1 MEWCIVWLRCR
12 TLFGTPG
19 ALFLVL
25 ALRVEQPLYSWDHI
39 GAPSSP
45 RAGERGRRVDLTV
58 LEIFNQGS
66 RRYVGGA
73 TELRRVE
80 RDATCWGC
88 EERRCRRVGAG
99 DDGSGRRCLDT
110 QRREELSRDECPDV
124 RAHCSVEITRLCS
137 GGVLAEGM
145 PAIRRG
151 LPEEEDVGC
160 VAVAGYLEEVTLEVV
175 DALVQGS
182 LFGTERVG
190 VLVEM
195 PEPTAV
201 VVVELGG
208 GSRVED
214 VCLEL
219 PGLGSVIPV
228 DVEERDVVGVVV
240 GGHLGEEIDA
250 SDVAVVHV
258 ELGRDVVAHAAL
270 VGLIGLPTS
279 TPWEG
284 SGVATRDVD
293 GHLRFELRSRSHCC
307 S

>member
-1 MEWCIVWLRCR
+1 MEWCVVWLCCR

-25 ALRVEQPLYSWDHI
+25 ALRVEQPLYSWDHT
-39 GAPSSP
+39 GMPSSP
-45 RAGERGRRVDLTV
+45 RASEGGRRVNLTV
-58 LEIFNQGS
+58 LEIVNQGS
-66 RRYVGGA
+66 RMYAGGA

-88 EERRCRRVGAG
+88 EERGCRRVGAG

-110 QRREELSRDECPDV
+110 QRREELGWDECLDV
-124 RAHCSVEITRLCS
+124 RAHCSVEITWAVT

-151 LPEEEDVGC
+151 LLEEEDVGG

-182 LFGTERVG
+182 LFGSERAG
-190 VLVEM
+190 VLVEV
-195 PEPTAV
+195 PEPAAV
-201 VVVELGG
+201 AVVELGG
-208 GSRVED
+208 GDRVED
-214 VCLEL
+214 VRLEL
-219 PGLGSVIPV
+219 PGLWSVVPA

-250 SDVAVVHV
+250 GDIAVVHV

-270 VGLIGLPTS
+270 VGLIGLPT
-279 TPWEG
+279 TTLWEG

-293 GHLRFELRSRSHCC
+293 
-307 S
+307 